1 MLQIVLTLILYLLLL
16 IPVGNYVYQI
26 AAGKHTFADP
36 VMDRVDHAIY
46 KLCGVNPE
54 RSMDWKRYA
63 GTLVGTNLVMILL
76 GYLILRLQSLLFL
89 NPNGIGSMD
98 PSLSFNTIISFM
110 TNTNLQHYAGETGLS
125 YLSQMLVIIFMM
137 FVSAAS
143 GYAACIAFIRGL
155 AGRTSDQVGNFYS
168 DLVRIITRVLLPFSI
183 LTGLLL
189 VWQGVPQNFS
199 GNIVV
204 DTVEGARQII
214 ATGPV
219 AALESIKH
227 LGTNGGGFLGANSST
242 PIENP
247 TILTN
252 LIELWSM
259 MLLPGACVVTFGRMV
274 HDRRTEP
281 GTGSTVPQP
290 VRQGLTARFFGK
302 EGRSI
307 FAAMGILFLVGLTVC
322 FWAESQGNPLLS
334 ELGLS
339 QSMGSMEGKE
349 VRFGTAQSSLFT
361 AVTASFTTGTVNN
374 MHDTLT
380 PLGGMVPLLHMM
392 LNVVFGGKGVG
403 LMNMIMY
410 AILAVFI
417 CGLMIGRTPE
427 YLGKKVEGREMKL
440 VALCIIIHPLLIL
453 SFTALAVTVPA
464 GLAGITNPG
473 YHGLTQVL
481 YEYASSAAN
490 NGSGF
495 EGLADNSFFWNITTG
510 AVMFLGRYLPMVLQ
524 LAVAG
529 SLMKK
534 RFVNETTG
542 TLHTDGIGFAVILVF
557 VVYIFAALTFFP
569 VLALGPIAEQLTLW
583 A

>member
-1 MLQIVLTLILYLLLL
+1 
-16 IPVGNYVYQI
+16 
-26 AAGKHTFADP
+26 
-36 VMDRVDHAIY
+36 
-46 KLCGVNPE
+46 
-54 RSMDWKRYA
+54 
-63 GTLVGTNLVMILL
+63 
-76 GYLILRLQSLLFL
+76 
-89 NPNGIGSMD
+89 
-98 PSLSFNTIISFM
+98 
-110 TNTNLQHYAGETGLS
+110 
-125 YLSQMLVIIFMM
+125 
-137 FVSAAS
+137 
-143 GYAACIAFIRGL
+143 
-155 AGRTSDQVGNFYS
+155 
-168 DLVRIITRVLLPFSI
+168 
-183 LTGLLL
+183 
-189 VWQGVPQNFS
+189 
-199 GNIVV
+199 
-204 DTVEGARQII
+204 
-214 ATGPV
+214 
-219 AALESIKH
+219 
-227 LGTNGGGFLGANSST
+227 
-242 PIENP
+242 
-247 TILTN
+247 
-252 LIELWSM
+252 
-259 MLLPGACVVTFGRMV
+259 
-274 HDRRTEP
+274 
-281 GTGSTVPQP
+281 
-290 VRQGLTARFFGK
+290 
-302 EGRSI
+302 
-307 FAAMGILFLVGLTVC
+307 
-322 FWAESQGNPLLS
+322 
-334 ELGLS
+334 
-339 QSMGSMEGKE
+339 
-349 VRFGTAQSSLFT
+349 
-361 AVTASFTTGTVNN
+361 
-374 MHDTLT
+374 
-380 PLGGMVPLLHMM
+380 MVPLLHMM

-453 SFTALAVTVPA
+453 SFTALAVVVPA